1 MLNDISAVIGTVLLA
16 GGGGGAV
23 VFYLFKLFGEK
34 WLNTKLE
41 ERLASFRHEQQKEI
55 EHLRFR
61 INTLMDRTAK
71 LHQWEFDVLPE
82 AWGRLND
89 AFNTIRGLGFRLDQ
103 NLDGIP
109 EEQLNE
115 FLNKSPLTSLEQ
127 TQLKTAANKTEYYA
141 RCMDVYLLKDAL
153 AAYNSYEVYV
163 RKNGIFI
170 ERSLLDTFH
179 EIDKLMIEALD
190 GQHLKVGRLPFSREK
205 IAAVMPKAQS
215 LIVALER
222 EVQRRLWNADSI
234 P

>member
-1 MLNDISAVIGTVLLA
+1 MLNNILAAIATFIVA
-16 GGGGGAV
+16 GGGIVA
-23 VFYLFKLFGEK
+23 FAFALFKFLGEK
-34 WLNTKLE
+34 WLNNKFE

-61 INTLMDRTAK
+61 INALMDRTAK
-71 LHQWEFDVLPE
+71 LHQWEFEVLPE

-115 FLNKSPLTSLEQ
+115 FLNKSRLTSLEQ

-170 ERSLLDTFH
+170 DRSLLVTFH

-190 GQHLKVGRLPFSREK
+190 EQHLKVGRLPFSREK
-205 IAAVMPKAQS
+205 IAAVRPKAQS